1 VTSQAHCN
9 YDHQLSTV
17 NNDGPIVAKWWYSP
31 WFLMALYGSFQVLKL
46 KFIDIDDYSK
56 KYANLLAFIR

>member
-1 VTSQAHCN
+1 
-9 YDHQLSTV
+9 
-17 NNDGPIVAKWWYSP
+17 
-31 WFLMALYGSFQVLKL
+31 MALYGSFQVLKL